1 MADSHEDDPFS
12 SIPATFW
19 WCVVTLTT
27 VGYGDAYPL
36 TAYGKLAAAFTMI
49 ASVVITALPIS
60 VIGANFTQRWLDHK
74 ADERDESRKRQ
85 TKSRVLG
92 EFVRVLGAHVEVV
105 DAVLAA
111 TEAAHVRLRNALAT
125 TESNLLLIQDF
136 DFDFDDTIRR
146 TSAKSSLPLEDALF
160 VAVDDGFR
168 AVREACE
175 CLTELRAVASLLTF
189 TVKGPS
195 GDGSNLADILEKCAY
210 CKYSRI
216 YGQLY

>member
-74 ADERDESRKRQ
+74 ADERDESRRRQ

-92 EFVRVLGAHVEVV
+92 EFARVLGAHVEVV

-111 TEAAHVRLRNALAT
+111 TEAAHEYSGICGALGGVDWLDLGAIDGEIEGVVPLHVLPRLCGLPCILPRQPCVVVHRYGPPRHQEA
-125 TESNLLLIQDF
+125 QDH
-136 DFDFDDTIRR
+136 
-146 TSAKSSLPLEDALF
+146 
-160 VAVDDGFR
+160 
-168 AVREACE
+168 
-175 CLTELRAVASLLTF
+175 
-189 TVKGPS
+189 
-195 GDGSNLADILEKCAY
+195 AD
-210 CKYSRI
+210 
-216 YGQLY
+216 

>member
-74 ADERDESRKRQ
+74 ADERDESRRRQ

-111 TEAAHVRLRNALAT
+111 TEAAHVRLRNALAE
-125 TESNLLLIQDF
+125 TESNLLLVQDF
-136 DFDFDDTIRR
+136 DFDFDDTNRR
-146 TSAKSSLPLEDALF
+146 TSAKSSLPLEDALL

-175 CLTELRAVASLLTF
+175 SLEELRAVASLLTF
-189 TVKGPS
+189 S
-195 GDGSNLADILEKCAY
+195 GDGSNLADILEKCA
-210 CKYSRI
+210 I
-216 YGQLY
+216 

>member
-74 ADERDESRKRQ
+74 ADERDESRRRQ

-92 EFVRVLGAHVEVV
+92 ELVRVLGAHVEVV

-111 TEAAHVRLRNALAT
+111 TEAAHARLRNALAE
-125 TESNLLLIQDF
+125 TESNLLLVQDF
-136 DFDFDDTIRR
+136 DFDFDDTNRR
-146 TSAKSSLPLEDALF
+146 TSAKSSLPLEDALL

-175 CLTELRAVASLLTF
+175 SLEELRAVASLLTF
-189 TVKGPS
+189 S
-195 GDGSNLADILEKCAY
+195 GDGSNLADILEKCA
-210 CKYSRI
+210 I
-216 YGQLY
+216 

>member
-1 MADSHEDDPFS
+1 M
-12 SIPATFW
+12 
-19 WCVVTLTT
+19 TLTT

-111 TEAAHVRLRNALAT
+111 TEAAHVRLRNALAE
-125 TESNLLLIQDF
+125 TESNLLLVQ
-136 DFDFDDTIRR
+136 DFDFDDTNRR
-146 TSAKSSLPLEDALF
+146 TSAKSSLPLEDAIN

-175 CLTELRAVASLLTF
+175 CLEELRAVASLLT
-189 TVKGPS
+189 S
-195 GDGSNLADILEKCAY
+195 NAGDGSNLADILEKCA
-210 CKYSRI
+210 I
-216 YGQLY
+216 

>member
-1 MADSHEDDPFS
+1 
-12 SIPATFW
+12 
-19 WCVVTLTT
+19 L
-27 VGYGDAYPL
+27 
-36 TAYGKLAAAFTMI
+36 FT
-49 ASVVITALPIS
+49 
-60 VIGANFTQRWLDHK
+60 GANFTQRWLDHK

-111 TEAAHVRLRNALAT
+111 TEAAHVRLRNALAE
-125 TESNLLLIQDF
+125 TESNLLLVQDF
-136 DFDFDDTIRR
+136 DFDFGDTNRR
-146 TSAKSSLPLEDALF
+146 TSAKSSLPLEDAIN

-189 TVKGPS
+189 S
-195 GDGSNLADILEKCAY
+195 GDGSNLADILEKCAV
-210 CKYSRI
+210 
-216 YGQLY
+216 

>member
-1 MADSHEDDPFS
+1 M
-12 SIPATFW
+12 
-19 WCVVTLTT
+19 TLTT

-111 TEAAHVRLRNALAT
+111 TEAAHVRLRNALAE
-125 TESNLLLIQDF
+125 TESNLLLVQ
-136 DFDFDDTIRR
+136 DFDFDDTNRR
-146 TSAKSSLPLEDALF
+146 TSAKPCLPLET
-160 VAVDDGFR
+160 VINIAVDDGFR

-189 TVKGPS
+189 S

-210 CKYSRI
+210 CKYSRV
-216 YGQLY
+216 YGQFD

>member
-1 MADSHEDDPFS
+1 M
-12 SIPATFW
+12 
-19 WCVVTLTT
+19 
-27 VGYGDAYPL
+27 
-36 TAYGKLAAAFTMI
+36 FT
-49 ASVVITALPIS
+49 
-60 VIGANFTQRWLDHK
+60 GANFTQRWLDHK

-111 TEAAHVRLRNALAT
+111 TEAAHVRLRNTLAE

-136 DFDFDDTIRR
+136 DDTNRR
-146 TSAKSSLPLEDALF
+146 TSAKSSLPLEDAIN

-175 CLTELRAVASLLTF
+175 CLEELRAVASLLT
-189 TVKGPS
+189 GPS
-195 GDGSNLADILEKCAY
+195 GDGSNLADILEKCA
-210 CKYSRI
+210 I
-216 YGQLY
+216 